1 VKVRSSL
8 LKVDGLTGLTLQLEP
23 PTAHFR
29 FDKDK
34 LSMQDLV
41 KAVRAAGSEYDA
53 RLIVQSSAPADTLG
67 PALRSVKGVRS
78 PGFPDKHGI
87 WLITFFL
94 DQTTSFSDLEAAAS
108 TVGAKLADSGLK
120 T

>member
-8 LKVDGLTGLTLQLEP
+8 LKVDGLTNLTLQLEP

-29 FDKDK
+29 FDEDK
-34 LSMQDLV
+34 LTMQDLV

-53 RLIVQSSAPADTLG
+53 RLIVQSSAPADKLG
-67 PALRSVKGVRS
+67 VALRSVKGVRS
-78 PGFPDKHGI
+78 PGFPDKNGI

-94 DQTTSFSDLEAAAS
+94 DQKTSYSDLETAATS
-108 TVGAKLADSGLK
+108 VGAKLADSGLK
-120 T
+120 N